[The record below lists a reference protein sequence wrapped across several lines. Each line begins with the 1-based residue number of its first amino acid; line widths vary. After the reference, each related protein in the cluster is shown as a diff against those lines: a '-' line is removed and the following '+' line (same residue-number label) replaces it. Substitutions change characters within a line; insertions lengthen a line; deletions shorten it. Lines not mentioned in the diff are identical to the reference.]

1 MRRTALAALVVV
13 ALLPVVAHV
22 AVSFLPGFAG
32 FVVGSGSMEP
42 AVDGGSLVYVQDT
55 GEYEPGDVITFRVDE
70 QVVTHRVVDE
80 TPRGYVTKG
89 DANDAPDEWRVT
101 DEQVVGELVFA
112 VPLYGTLLNLVS
124 TPLGYAVAVFLPA
137 SFLLA
142 LEVRELLAEL

>member
-55 GEYEPGDVITFRVDE
+55 GEYEPGDVITFRVGE